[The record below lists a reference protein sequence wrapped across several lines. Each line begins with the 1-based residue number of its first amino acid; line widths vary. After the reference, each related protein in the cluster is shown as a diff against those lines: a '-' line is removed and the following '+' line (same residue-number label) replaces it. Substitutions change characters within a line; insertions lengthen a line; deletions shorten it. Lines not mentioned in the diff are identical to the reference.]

1 MSADVDP
8 TAIRDRMTAHPLGPA
23 VSRWL
28 LELDAGQV
36 AAVRAR
42 VDGRSV
48 ARWEVTTDP
57 HRLAPPDLLEL
68 ARIVVDLEPGQRLD
82 LDPLD
87 GSGGGLPGRLSRQV
101 RDAGGGGGLARR
113 GGGGLAVGA
122 VDLGDGTPAAL
133 VQVLVGQVVD
143 QARGE
148 ASTMRAVVGE
158 LSAALV
164 RAQAGGGQVAALQAS
179 WSQVA
184 DLRAELA
191 TVTAERDALR
201 RAAALAI
208 AEAEAGEGDGPPSW
222 IGELGQALG
231 PVLEM
236 AGPLLATWAAGRGAS
251 APAAAA
257 AAAADPNPGP
267 AST

>member
-8 TAIRDRMTAHPLGPA
+8 AAIRDRMTAHPLGPA

-42 VDGRSV
+42 VDGQRV

-57 HRLAPPDLLEL
+57 HRLAPADLLDL
-68 ARIVVDLEPGQRLD
+68 ARIVVDLDAGQRLD

-87 GSGGGLPGRLSRQV
+87 GSGGSLPGRLSRMV

-113 GGGGLAVGA
+113 GVGGVAVGA

-179 WSQVA
+179 WAQVA

-201 RAAALAI
+201 RAAAAALAD
-208 AEAEAGEGDGPPSW
+208 ADGEGPPSW

-231 PVLEM
+231 PVLEL
-236 AGPLLATWAAGRGAS
+236 AGPLVAAWAAGRGS
-251 APAAAA
+251 PAAAPA
-257 AAAADPNPGP
+257 PDAGP
-267 AST
+267 ASTAT

>member
-8 TAIRDRMTAHPLGPA
+8 AAIRDRMTAHPLGPA

-28 LELDAGQV
+28 LELDPGQV

-42 VDGRSV
+42 VDGQRV

-57 HRLAPPDLLEL
+57 HRLAPPDLLDL
-68 ARIVVDLEPGQRLD
+68 ARIVVDLDAGQRLD

-87 GSGGGLPGRLSRQV
+87 GSGGALAGRLSRLV
-101 RDAGGGGGLARR
+101 RDAGAGGGLARR
-113 GGGGLAVGA
+113 GGGVAVGA

-164 RAQAGGGQVAALQAS
+164 RAQAGGGQVAALQAA
-179 WSQVA
+179 WVQVA

-201 RAAALAI
+201 RAAAAALAD
-208 AEAEAGEGDGPPSW
+208 ADGDGPPSW

-231 PVLEM
+231 PVLEL
-236 AGPLLATWAAGRGAS
+236 AGPLVAAWAAGRGAPAAAS
-251 APAAAA
+251 APAP
-257 AAAADPNPGP
+257 DPGP

>member
-1 MSADVDP
+1 MPADVDP
-8 TAIRDRMTAHPLGPA
+8 AAIRDRMTAHPLGPA

-28 LELDAGQV
+28 LELDPGQV

-42 VDGRSV
+42 VDGQRV

-57 HRLAPPDLLEL
+57 HRLAPPDLLDL
-68 ARIVVDLEPGQRLD
+68 ARIVVDLEAGQRLD

-87 GSGGGLPGRLSRQV
+87 GSGGALPGRLSRLV
-101 RDAGGGGGLARR
+101 RDGGGGGLARR
-113 GGGGLAVGA
+113 VGGGVAVGG

-179 WSQVA
+179 WAQVA
-184 DLRAELA
+184 DLRSELA

-201 RAAALAI
+201 RAAAAALAD
-208 AEAEAGEGDGPPSW
+208 ADGDGPPSW

-231 PVLEM
+231 PVLEL
-236 AGPLLATWAAGRGAS
+236 AGPLVAAWAAGRGA
-251 APAAAA
+251 PAAAPDA
-257 AAAADPNPGP
+257 
-267 AST
+267 ASTLT